1 MPDHPAAIERFLADE
16 NFPGASVRLLRSL
29 GYDIAV
35 ISEIAPGTD
44 DLGVIAIARREQRL
58 LLTLDR
64 DHGQLVFVQH
74 APPPPGI
81 VHFRMAQQTPQ
92 DPALYLLALLTD
104 PRVTLR
110 GQYTVIRRER
120 HIGQRPLPGW

>member
-44 DLGVIAIARREQRL
+44 DLGVIAIARREQRFL
-58 LLTLDR
+58 
-64 DHGQLVFVQH
+64 
-74 APPPPGI
+74 
-81 VHFRMAQQTPQ
+81 AQQTPQ